1 MLFSAFSTRR
11 LQAKRCFSYFLHFAH
26 ERRVIFGVFHSSEG
40 LETQLLVFFSFP
52 RGWKCSFWC
61 FLAFRGVGN
70 AACDIFRSSQV
81 WESHFLSFFSLPKF
95 WKGDFSHFL
104 VFPILG
110 MYFPLIFDF
119 LSWRKR
125 IFPATVHRLLRTIRF
140 RRQPHLLIETNCFV
154 FINISFSYR

>member
-1 MLFSAFSTRR
+1 MLFSAF
-11 LQAKRCFSYFLHFAH
+11 
-26 ERRVIFGVFHSSEG
+26 
-40 LETQLLVFFSFP
+40 FSFP
-52 RGWKCSFWC
+52 RDWKCSLRHFSV
-61 FLAFRGVGN
+61 FPSLGKLFFAVFQ
-70 AACDIFRSSQV
+70 SSQI
-81 WESHFLSFFSLPKF
+81 WESHFLSFFVLPKF

-119 LSWRKR
+119 LSWRKL
-125 IFPATVHRLLRTIRF
+125 ISSATVHRLLRTIRF